1 MVEAEID
8 RAVRVAAGMKF
19 GVVPGSV
26 DTKQGPSA
34 SLIVFFARFDGGE
47 VQEVVIES
55 FGKEFAVNR
64 G

>member
-34 SLIVFFARFDGGE
+34 SLIVFFC
-47 VQEVVIES
+47 
-55 FGKEFAVNR
+55 
-64 G
+64 